1 MSQANDILSYL
12 ATRVD
17 GELANIEQDL
27 AVGHAKDYAEY
38 KHTCGI
44 YRGLLLAK
52 NIITETL
59 ERMETDNE

>member
-1 MSQANDILSYL
+1 VSNDLLNYL
-12 ATRVD
+12 ITRVD
-17 GELANIEQDL
+17 GELTTIEQDL

-38 KHTCGI
+38 KHTCGL

-52 NIITETL
+52 NILTETS

>member
-1 MSQANDILSYL
+1 MSQANDVLNYL
-12 ATRVD
+12 TTRVD

-38 KHTCGI
+38 KHTCGL

-52 NIITETL
+52 NILTETS